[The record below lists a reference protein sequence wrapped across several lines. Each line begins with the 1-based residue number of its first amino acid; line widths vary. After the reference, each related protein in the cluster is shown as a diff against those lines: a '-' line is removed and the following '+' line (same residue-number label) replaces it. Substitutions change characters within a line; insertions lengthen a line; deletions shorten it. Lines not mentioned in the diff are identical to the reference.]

1 MPLCLLQLL
10 DVSAIH
16 NSFVSIQLKDE
27 YHPQYNNFT
36 KQNEM
41 VQSRHP
47 YERVIS
53 FMTQRRFRRSFPIL
67 MKNKNKENKIKWQP
81 CTYSAFVHDDGRSEG
96 NLRRSMI
103 FHIIG
108 AHQFDRVLAIFPR
121 LGVSTG
127 ISHILVGVVAQSPQ
141 EVDLCIMS
149 VVLNLE
155 TKNICCCREIWFRRF
170 KRKVFLQDT
179 LVFPTHRKP

>member
-1 MPLCLLQLL
+1 
-10 DVSAIH
+10 
-16 NSFVSIQLKDE
+16 
-27 YHPQYNNFT
+27 
-36 KQNEM
+36 M

-47 YERVIS
+47 YEKGYKFYDATTIS
-53 FMTQRRFRRSFPIL
+53 KIFSDLDEKQKERKKKER
-67 MKNKNKENKIKWQP
+67 KENKIKWQP

-108 AHQFDRVLAIFPR
+108 AHQFDGVLAIFPR

-127 ISHILVGVVAQSPQ
+127 ISHILVGVVAQSSQ

-155 TKNICCCREIWFRRF
+155 TKNISCCREILFRRF
-170 KRKVFLQDT
+170 KRKVCYRIL
-179 LVFPTHRKP
+179 